1 VTGTGADFLNEV
13 LVSAD
18 VYYTQGHG
26 TYGSHRQPTESQN
39 KPDPISSAE
48 QLSLAESESSSADVS
63 FTSAAEEGSLYVEKM
78 MSKEEHSEEEEPPS
92 EDRQVYLFIFN
103 QKQRKELKKRASRR
117 EHKET
122 EEITPEV
129 SVASRQDSLMM
140 ERIDNANEHALDR
153 HGNIERDREITRGNK
168 PGTDFASRYS
178 VPAES
183 VGDLLYSSKR
193 PFKHH
198 LISGRDIRYEL
209 SGLHSRSQKH

>member
-1 VTGTGADFLNEV
+1 M
-13 LVSAD
+13 
-18 VYYTQGHG
+18 
-26 TYGSHRQPTESQN
+26 
-39 KPDPISSAE
+39 
-48 QLSLAESESSSADVS
+48 
-63 FTSAAEEGSLYVEKM
+63 SAAEEGSLYVEKM
-78 MSKEEHSEEEEPPS
+78 MSKEEHSEEEEPRP
-92 EDRQVYLFIFN
+92 EDGQVNLFIFN

-140 ERIDNANEHALDR
+140 ERIDNADEHALDR
-153 HGNIERDREITRGNK
+153 HGNIERDRETTRGTK

-183 VGDLLYSSKR
+183 IGDLLYSSKR

-198 LISGRDIRYEL
+198 LIPGRDIRYEL
-209 SGLHSRSQKH
+209 SGLHSRSQKY